1 MVSLVRGVLAG
12 IGYVALS
19 WVALMYAFTPDS
31 PSIFWFPVGFAI
43 GVLWWWRIPALIG
56 ILISTVILAFGV
68 LGITWVGVL
77 MGLTA
82 GLGYGAVVYLLH
94 QAGFD
99 PTFRRPRDLALFLLY
114 LALVLAPTAGA
125 MVALFTLAGRWN
137 WDDFW
142 THWFF
147 WWGGDMVGAM
157 IVGTPLLA
165 WHTFRGL
172 KSVQWAEIGAITLLT
187 AGVSFPARSWHDP
200 EYATAILK
208 IGLPLLLWGTIR
220 YQLPG
225 LTLSLLAFVLG
236 FNPQAGWLNQQ
247 PLSFSAYFHHWVFW
261 VVSYLTLMVVAI
273 YVRQARETTA
283 RLEES
288 HSKLEQAYQQ
298 LEAIIENAPTVAIQ
312 GYDLE
317 GRVMLWNQASEKF
330 YGYSKEEALGKTLD
344 ELIFTPEQAQEYLQ
358 MLRQIA
364 ETGQPAPLKEW
375 KIRTV
380 DGRTRYILS
389 SLFPIRLRD
398 ETIFI
403 CADIDITERRQL
415 EHQLF
420 ELQKMESIGRLAGG
434 IAHDFNNLLTAV
446 IGFAEIASS
455 RLPPDHPAQAD
466 LVNVV
471 KSAEKAA
478 GLTRQLLGFARRQM
492 AQPRP
497 TELNSLVR
505 DLLPLLQGAV
515 GETITI
521 EIHFTDEPTLF
532 RIDPVQM
539 EQILLNL
546 ALNARD
552 AMPTGGTLRICTE
565 RVHYDQP
572 PPTQPTQA
580 KAGDYVCL
588 VVQDTGVGIPP
599 EHLDHIFEPFFTTK
613 GLAGHGMGLAVVYGI
628 VAQNGGH
635 IFVESEVGKGTTFRI
650 CFPALKE
657 QTHSEAV

>member
-1 MVSLVRGVLAG
+1 
-12 IGYVALS
+12 
-19 WVALMYAFTPDS
+19 
-31 PSIFWFPVGFAI
+31 
-43 GVLWWWRIPALIG
+43 
-56 ILISTVILAFGV
+56 
-68 LGITWVGVL
+68 
-77 MGLTA
+77 
-82 GLGYGAVVYLLH
+82 
-94 QAGFD
+94 
-99 PTFRRPRDLALFLLY
+99 
-114 LALVLAPTAGA
+114 
-125 MVALFTLAGRWN
+125 
-137 WDDFW
+137 
-142 THWFF
+142 
-147 WWGGDMVGAM
+147 
-157 IVGTPLLA
+157 
-165 WHTFRGL
+165 
-172 KSVQWAEIGAITLLT
+172 
-187 AGVSFPARSWHDP
+187 
-200 EYATAILK
+200 
-208 IGLPLLLWGTIR
+208 
-220 YQLPG
+220 
-225 LTLSLLAFVLG
+225 
-236 FNPQAGWLNQQ
+236 
-247 PLSFSAYFHHWVFW
+247 
-261 VVSYLTLMVVAI
+261 MVVAV

-317 GRVMLWNQASEKF
+317 GRVLLWNQASEKF

-375 KIRTV
+375 KIRTA

-446 IGFAEIASS
+446 IGFVEIASS

-466 LVNVV
+466 LANVV

-497 TELNSLVR
+497 IELNSLVR

-521 EIHFTDEPTLF
+521 ETNFTDKPTLF
-532 RIDPVQM
+532 LIDPVQM

-552 AMPTGGTLRICTE
+552 AMPTGGTLRICTQ

-572 PPTQPTQA
+572 PPAQPTQA
-580 KAGDYVCL
+580 EAGDYVCL

-599 EHLDHIFEPFFTTK
+599 DHLDHIFEPFFTTK